1 MWCVPETS
9 LWASANPMSCCVDGG
24 FAYIVWI
31 KCPHKDIKI
40 EVTYIVHEENGL
52 VNKQS

>member
-1 MWCVPETS
+1 MCPRNLPLS
-9 LWASANPMSCCVDGG
+9 LCKPNELLRRWG
-24 FAYIVWI
+24 FTYIVWI

-40 EVTYIVHEENGL
+40 EVTYIVREENGL